1 MNKIINGKR
10 YDTKTAFFV
19 CSDGQLNVNGCTRCT
34 DLYKKKT
41 GEFFFHHMSMWQ
53 GENDSIIP
61 VDGVPMEFL
70 EENMSADGIEK
81 LLNIKFE
88 E

>member
-10 YDTKTAFFV
+10 YDTETAIYV
-19 CSDGQLNVNGCTRCT
+19 CSDGQLNINGCTRCT
-34 DLYKKKT
+34 CLYKKKT
-41 GEFFFHHMSMWQ
+41 GEFFFRHMSMWQ
-53 GENDSIIP
+53 GEDVSITP
-61 VDGVPMEFL
+61 LESAPMEFL
-70 EENMSADGIEK
+70 EKNMSADEIEK